1 MCLFSAP
8 GWWRMNKYIN
18 QIRLVDTKTKT
29 IQLQEFFSFTYFKI
43 HIKNDPELKT
53 LEWDILNPDRLVNLE
68 INNKRKEIKKKRSSN
83 DFDIHHSKVFSS
95 GWLVSVYSGIY
106 SLILRCFQYFLF
118 YLKQIFAQIRFN
130 LLADCANLRLV

>member
-1 MCLFSAP
+1 MSLFSAP

-68 INNKRKEIKKKRSSN
+68 INNKRKEIKIWRLRKRDQAMISI
-83 DFDIHHSKVFSS
+83 FTILKFSALV
-95 GWLVSVYSGIY
+95 GWLVFTRGFIV
-106 SLILRCFQYFLF
+106 
-118 YLKQIFAQIRFN
+118 
-130 LLADCANLRLV
+130 